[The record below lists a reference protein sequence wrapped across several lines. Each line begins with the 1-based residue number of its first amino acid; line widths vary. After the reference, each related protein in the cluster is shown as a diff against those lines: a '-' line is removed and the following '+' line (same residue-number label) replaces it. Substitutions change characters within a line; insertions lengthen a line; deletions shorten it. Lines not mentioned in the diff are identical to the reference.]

1 VTVDEL
7 NAMSPAD
14 AARPLESCCASER
27 WVDGMLARRPF
38 ETLDDVLDAADDIWW
53 LLGPSDW
60 REAFAHHPRIGER
73 ASEKPQ
79 SGLAQAWSAGEQS
92 AVARA
97 DDRARDELAQLNRD
111 YEHRFGFIY
120 IVSASG
126 KSTEELLGI
135 ARERLVH
142 DADTELRI
150 AAEEQRKITRLRL
163 EKLLNQGSA
172 AS

>member
-1 VTVDEL
+1 MTVDEL

-14 AARPLESCCASER
+14 AARPLESCCGSGR

-53 LLGPSDW
+53 LLGPNDW

-79 SGLAQAWSAGEQS
+79 SERAQSWSADEQS
-92 AVARA
+92 AVALA
-97 DDRARDELAQLNRD
+97 DDRARDEIARLNRD

-126 KSTEELLGI
+126 KSPEELLRI
-135 ARERLVH
+135 ARARLVH